1 MGPACSAPAPPG
13 PRRPPFTELCLENG
27 VTGFLAVLLG
37 LKPARWSFQTRPPA
51 NTGKLSSPQTLVPV
65 HEIDRE
71 PEAQVRQP
79 LLVPPGR

>member
-1 MGPACSAPAPPG
+1 MGPACSVLAPPRL
-13 PRRPPFTELCLENG
+13 RRPPFTELCLENR

-37 LKPARWSFQTRPPA
+37 LKPARWSFQTRLPA

-65 HEIDRE
+65 HETGRE
-71 PEAQVRQP
+71 PEAQVRLP